1 MNRILTVSSGKG
13 GVGKT
18 SISLN
23 LAIQLARLGHK
34 TCVFDADLGLANINI
49 LLGIHPEHDISDVI
63 FHGKPLR
70 DIIIRHDDG
79 IDILPGSSGVQEV
92 ANLDAGQLEI
102 LLHTFAEIEAY
113 DFLIFDTA
121 AGISRNVIPFCLA
134 SSEVVVVISP
144 EPTSLTDAYA
154 LLKVLSL
161 NGFSGRIK
169 VIVNQCKNAALAK
182 TVYKKFKSAV
192 NQYLDV
198 NVAAL
203 GLIYLDD
210 RVSEA
215 VKQQRPL
222 LTLFPEAKASQCIRN
237 ITERLLEEGPED
249 FAAADMMTFWRRCLT
264 LISGPL
270 KLPGAGRADAVY
282 LKRKTEQA
290 EESVAKASG
299 GRAENGVNPDAD
311 EEKLSGVLTMNGP
324 LVEMMAGLTDSIT
337 ALTEELQLF
346 RKAVEGNGNGF
357 QTGSSASNDR
367 VVTTGGKIKLD
378 LEKFLKHRSA
388 G

>member
-70 DIIIRHDDG
+70 DIIIRHEDG

-102 LLHTFAEIEAY
+102 LLSTFSEIEEY

-161 NGFSGRIK
+161 NGFSGKIK
-169 VIVNQCKNAALAK
+169 VIVNQCKSAAIAK
-182 TVYKKFKSAV
+182 TVYRKFKSAV
-192 NQYLDV
+192 KQYLDV

-215 VKQQRPL
+215 VKEQRPL
-222 LTLFPEAKASQCIRN
+222 LTLFPEAKASQCIKN
-237 ITERLLEEGPED
+237 ISERLLEERPED

-270 KLPGAGRADAVY
+270 KLPGADGADTVH

-290 EESVAKASG
+290 EESEAKASG
-299 GRAENGVNPDAD
+299 RRTENGINPQAGG
-311 EEKLSGVLTMNGP
+311 EKLPGALNVDGP
-324 LVEMMAGLTDSIT
+324 LVEMVAGLTVSIT

-346 RKAVEGNGNGF
+346 RKAVEDNSKGF
-357 QTGSSASNDR
+357 QAGPSVVNDR
-367 VVTTGGKIKLD
+367 VVTTGGKVKLD
-378 LEKFLKHRSA
+378 LEKFVKLRNA